1 VAKDRQA
8 AEGST
13 TDDPRWA
20 SPLPLRFEVQLA
32 TLFLGALDAHEVTS
46 NVLRN
51 HQMNLGASLA
61 ASARA
66 RPVGYGSSSASISIT
81 ANVRIR
87 VELAD
92 SAISPAYVEPYLP
105 IQRAGQRRSVARR

>member
-1 VAKDRQA
+1 VTQHSEMTDVELLHEVAEYGERLLSVAKDRQA

-51 HQMNLGASLA
+51 HQMHLGASLA

-66 RPVGYGSSSASISIT
+66 RPVGTGPPRRRSASLRT
-81 ANVRIR
+81 
-87 VELAD
+87 
-92 SAISPAYVEPYLP
+92 SAFA
-105 IQRAGQRRSVARR
+105 